1 VSLVLEAL
9 RLIGLDVPAGVRNA
23 KATARLEIARAR
35 DEIRRAAWRAT
46 VLAVLS
52 ALAAAASICLVT
64 VALIAL
70 YLWVSE
76 LYGMFAG
83 LGADAVV
90 LLVVI
95 GACVWSARASLAPPD
110 RAANV
115 PPHRVTS
122 EPRVEA
128 TGVDAPP
135 RRPTAAASPGA
146 AASAM
151 PAAIA
156 ALIVD
161 GRASSAASPLVTE
174 ALRRLQ
180 DLAEDPDAD
189 PLDAAASVVRSG
201 DRKAMLGVLAGA
213 ALIGWM
219 MGRSARDPR

>member
-1 VSLVLEAL
+1 
-9 RLIGLDVPAGVRNA
+9 
-23 KATARLEIARAR
+23 
-35 DEIRRAAWRAT
+35 
-46 VLAVLS
+46 
-52 ALAAAASICLVT
+52 
-64 VALIAL
+64 
-70 YLWVSE
+70 
-76 LYGMFAG
+76 
-83 LGADAVV
+83 
-90 LLVVI
+90 
-95 GACVWSARASLAPPD
+95 
-110 RAANV
+110 
-115 PPHRVTS
+115 
-122 EPRVEA
+122 
-128 TGVDAPP
+128 
-135 RRPTAAASPGA
+135 
-146 AASAM
+146 M